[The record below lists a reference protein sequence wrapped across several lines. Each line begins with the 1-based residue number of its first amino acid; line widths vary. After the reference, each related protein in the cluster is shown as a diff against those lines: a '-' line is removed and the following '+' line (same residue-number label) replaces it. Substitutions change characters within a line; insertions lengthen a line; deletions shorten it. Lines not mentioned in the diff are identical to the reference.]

1 MIYYPSFSNLNKFK
15 ESLLQEEATEIE
27 SIDFVDVTQL
37 D

>member
-15 ESLLQEEATEIE
+15 ESLLQEETTEIE

>member
-1 MIYYPSFSNLNKFK
+1 MIYYPSFPNLNKFK
-15 ESLLQEEATEIE
+15 ESLLQGETTEIE

>member
-1 MIYYPSFSNLNKFK
+1 MIYYPSFSSLNKFK
-15 ESLLQEEATEIE
+15 ESLLQEETTEIE

>member
-15 ESLLQEEATEIE
+15 ESLLQEETTEIK